1 MDLKLNPLHSPQRG
15 LQTGLQTGLH
25 QNTQVTGQNTELT
38 AAQSARHAAIQKA
51 AQDFEASYLGI
62 TFSSMLAEALPDP
75 EGGHGEEMFRGALAN
90 AMAKE
95 VAEAGGVG
103 IARSIA
109 AQLEVYSK

>member
-1 MDLKLNPLHSPQRG
+1 MDLKLNPLHSPQSG
-15 LQTGLQTGLH
+15 AHQGSQAVKQTGAMAG
-25 QNTQVTGQNTELT
+25 EMT
-38 AAQSARHAAIQKA
+38 AVQAARHAAIQKA

-62 TFSSMLAEALPDP
+62 TFSSMLADAMPDP

>member
-1 MDLKLNPLHSPQRG
+1 MDLKLNPLHSPQMG
-15 LQTGLQTGLH
+15 GH
-25 QNTQVTGQNTELT
+25 QATGQAKELT
-38 AAQSARHAAIQKA
+38 DAQEARQAAILKA

-62 TFSSMLAEALPDP
+62 TFSSMLADAMPDP

-90 AMAKE
+90 ALAKE
-95 VAEAGGVG
+95 VAESGGVG

>member
-1 MDLKLNPLHSPQRG
+1 MDLQIPPLQS
-15 LQTGLQTGLH
+15 LQVGTRQT
-25 QNTQVTGQNTELT
+25 TE
-38 AAQSARHAAIQKA
+38 QSDIDKA

-62 TFSSMLAEALPDP
+62 TFSSMLAEALPNP
-75 EGGHGEEMFRGALAN
+75 SGGHGEEMFRGALAN

-109 AQLEVYSK
+109 AQLKVYSK